1 MCKNN
6 YNNNKTKCVESFDR
20 SRTFISERERVCV
33 VCGVCGVFRIAVM
46 STRHVS
52 LCHRGIPVTAVAAVI
67 SDVATQRVVVISR
80 LMLLV
85 LCPV

>member
-1 MCKNN
+1 MLSLLI
-6 YNNNKTKCVESFDR
+6 EAER
-20 SRTFISERERVCV
+20 SSVRERVCV
-33 VCGVCGVFRIAVM
+33 WCVCVVCVSVFRIAVM

>member
-1 MCKNN
+1 MLSLLI
-6 YNNNKTKCVESFDR
+6 EAER
-20 SRTFISERERVCV
+20 SSVRERVCV
-33 VCGVCGVFRIAVM
+33 WCVCVCVCVFRIAVM

-67 SDVATQRVVVISR
+67 SDVATQRVVIISR

>member
-1 MCKNN
+1 MLSLLIEAERSS
-6 YNNNKTKCVESFDR
+6 VRES
-20 SRTFISERERVCV
+20 
-33 VCGVCGVFRIAVM
+33 VCGVCVCLFRIAVM

-52 LCHRGIPVTAVAAVI
+52 LCHRGIPVTAVI